1 VGRPAGTRNQGF
13 EDKREALSF
22 ALVPRVMATPPASF
36 RELAD
41 AAGVSVPTLRHYFAD
56 RDGAIRAALQA
67 MHTLG
72 AVGMER
78 SATEA
83 IGPLPDSL
91 RWFVAGFREAWAN
104 FGAAR
109 MVAAGLAEG
118 LGSEAVGPTFVDTML
133 EPSLQAAERRLA
145 VHRERGEIEAANLRH
160 AAIDLV
166 SPVLLALLHQGPLG
180 GDRCRPLDL
189 DGFLE
194 DHLARFVRAWGAGEV
209 RTG

>member
-1 VGRPAGTRNQGF
+1 MGRPAGTRNQGF
-13 EDKREALSF
+13 DEKREALTF

-36 RELAD
+36 RELAE
-41 AAGVSVPTLRHYFAD
+41 AANVSVPTLRHYFGD

-83 IGPLPDSL
+83 LGPLPESL
-91 RWFVAGFREAWAN
+91 RWFMASFREAWAN
-104 FGAAR
+104 YGAAR
-109 MVAAGLAEG
+109 MIAAGLSEG
-118 LGSEAVGPTFVDTML
+118 LGSEGVGPTFVDTML

-145 VHRERGEIEAANLRH
+145 VHRDCGEIEAANLRH

-189 DGFLE
+189 DAFVE
-194 DHLARFVRAWGAGEV
+194 DHLARFVRAWGTGQV
-209 RTG
+209 RSG